1 MNVLL
6 SNVVVGRNDDYG
18 GGYLHRL
25 ATSLNHLAEN
35 LRKEGRQSDV
45 EVVYVDWGSDV
56 PVAEAVRLTPDA
68 AGIVRFVEV
77 GSEVAA
83 GLGEPGSFYA
93 TLAVNVGVRR
103 ARGAYVM
110 LADSDGLMR
119 RSALSSLLKLLDG
132 SLDPDFDPTRCI
144 LPIRR
149 IQIPYDIVR
158 RKPSL
163 RLWDDLLGGLQPGA
177 RVESPGT
184 GCLGGFSAGQLMH
197 RRLWEEFRGYNESLK
212 RPWGW
217 SDNELMLRVTEK
229 YDWADLAMYG
239 VMAFHME
246 HGPRRR
252 WWDATDLPKR
262 DASKVN
268 RMLVT
273 SDAAPN
279 GPDWGL
285 ADRDLRVR
293 LATPSHGGDTHDA
306 RGADVAPL
314 LHELTDSASIKAAGA
329 APYVRDSMERV
340 LTHCERAY
348 GAHPD
353 KADEQCL
360 ALLISFVS
368 AASPL
373 NFVHC
378 GSLLGH
384 LLFGVLSEHTA
395 IQAYLLRPWEDGDSS
410 AQPCHPGVL
419 SQILEHSMY
428 RGYARIMGGDPTAAL
443 GRLPLPGGIEFA
455 LVHTA
460 QREDQT
466 AAIVEGTVPR
476 LARGGALVVHGPQE
490 SREMERYDR
499 VASDEI
505 RSAIDPERP
514 YDTARRPFSRSLWQ
528 HDVMRVVTVI
538 PDRLTYLVRQP
549 AIAGS

>member
-18 GGYLHRL
+18 GGYLDRL

-35 LRKEGRQSDV
+35 LRKEDRQRDV

-56 PVAEAVRLTPDA
+56 PVAEAVKLTPDA
-68 AGIVRFVEV
+68 ARIVRFVEV
-77 GSEVAA
+77 GREVVA

-103 ARGAYVM
+103 ALGAYVM

-132 SLDPDFDPTRCI
+132 SLDPGFDPTRCI

-163 RLWDDLLGGLQPGA
+163 RRWDELLGGLQPGA

-217 SDNELMLRVTEK
+217 SDNELMLRVTAK
-229 YDWADLAMYG
+229 YDWADLVAYG

-268 RMLVT
+268 RMLVAA
-273 SDAAPN
+273 DAAPN

-293 LATPSHGGDTHDA
+293 RATPSHSGDLRDA
-306 RGADVAPL
+306 RGPDVAPL
-314 LHELTDSASIKAAGA
+314 LHELTHGASIKAAVM
-329 APYVRDSMERV
+329 APYVRDSMQRV
-340 LTHCERAY
+340 LKHCGRAY
-348 GAHPD
+348 GVHPD
-353 KADEQCL
+353 KGDEQCL

-378 GSLLGH
+378 GSLAMH

-395 IQAYLLRPWEDGDSS
+395 IQTYLLRPWDDGDAS

-443 GRLPLPGGIEFA
+443 ASLPLPGGIEFA

-460 QREDQT
+460 QREGHT
-466 AAIVEGTVPR
+466 AAIVQGTVAR
-476 LARGGALVVHGPQE
+476 LARGGALVVHGPQD

-499 VASDEI
+499 VASDGI
-505 RSAIDPERP
+505 RSALDPERP

-538 PDRLTYLVRQP
+538 PNRLTYLVRQP
-549 AIAGS
+549 AISGS